1 MSLQKEKGLADGD
14 CRALTDAGASKYV
27 AGNIV
32 DLKHVQDMDKSADKQ
47 PKSKRIE
54 AIQKTEEFLKGKE
67 VYYNSLRKTHYIGSK
82 ELTEIELNS
91 LYIEAVKS
99 GIQIKFNDF
108 LIILN
113 SVGIKICDPLTDYFN
128 GLPSWKSVNNSIFAL
143 SESVR
148 LKDESERDQF
158 LKLLTKWLTGAVAG
172 AITDNI
178 NQLCFILLGC
188 QGAGKST
195 FFKHLLPVELKEYYT
210 EHNPKPDKDSQITI
224 ASNFLVN
231 IDELSSF
238 NKTDET
244 FLKQIITQKEFD
256 VRLAYGKRNTK
267 IKRQSSFCGSGNQSA
282 FLSDLT
288 GNRRFL
294 VFEIESIN
302 FEALNKIDANQI
314 WIEALHLFRTGYQ
327 YWLDQAEITAI
338 NTHNENY
345 MVESIEEDKILEKYT
360 VPNNK
365 EFHLFRTTSEVAE
378 ELSLATN
385 PATLKKIGAIL
396 TKHKFVKKDHR
407 KAGTPRKCW
416 IVQLK

>member
-1 MSLQKEKGLADGD
+1 MSLHNEKGFADGD
-14 CRALTDAGASKYV
+14 CRAFTDTGASKYV

-32 DLKHVQDMDKSADKQ
+32 DLK
-47 PKSKRIE
+47 PKSKRVD
-54 AIQKTEEFLKGKE
+54 AIHKTKEFIKSIG

-82 ELTEIELNS
+82 EFEDVELNS
-91 LYIEAVKS
+91 LYLLVLES
-99 GIQIKFNDF
+99 GIQITFNDF

-113 SVGIKICDPLTDYFN
+113 SDGIKNCNPLIDYFN
-128 GLPSWKSVNNSIFAL
+128 SLPTWQSSNQTIKDL

-158 LKLLTKWLTGAVAG
+158 LKLLTKWLVGAVAG
-172 AITDNI
+172 VITDNI
-178 NQLCFILLGC
+178 NQLCLILLGC

-195 FFKHLLPVELKEYYT
+195 FFKHLLPVQLKEYYT

-256 VRLAYGKRNTK
+256 VRLAYGRRNTK
-267 IKRQSSFCGSGNQSA
+267 IRRQSSFCGSGNQSA

-294 VFEIESIN
+294 IFEIESVN
-302 FEALNKIDANQI
+302 FEALNKIDPNQI
-314 WIEALHLFRTGYQ
+314 WIEALHLFKAGYQ
-327 YWLDQAEITAI
+327 YWLDQEEITTI

-345 MVESIEEDKILEKYT
+345 MLESIEEDKILEKYT
-360 VPNNK
+360 VPTDK
-365 EFHLFRTTSEVAE
+365 EFHLFKTTSEIAE

-396 TKHKFVKKDHR
+396 TKHKFIKKDYR
-407 KAGTPRKCW
+407 KNGNTPRKCW